1 VVSLYQRTA
10 RPETLFGHI
19 FGEGSS
25 ACQGHLVTFTGQQ
38 ARFSRPNARPNE
50 LAEIRQRSWSYP
62 DEAQKAADY
71 LISEAASQRDA
82 YIGVHL
88 FREPDTRLAASA
100 APTVRNLW
108 LDEDEGSFPE
118 DGPRPTAIVASSAER
133 RHLYWRLTQ
142 EVTVAWAV
150 AMNRRLAT
158 WAAGD
163 IGKAGLATVLRAP
176 GTTNYKRHPH
186 LDPVTM
192 EITAAGEAGGAWEPE
207 VMEQAV
213 PEIPTP
219 QGESRPTSPYDGP
232 ELALAE
238 FLSGVEVLGEVPDGL
253 GRKLAIVCPWISQHG
268 GEDRTGTY
276 VGQRSEGGLWFYCNH
291 EHCRGR
297 TWRAFRKA
305 VRARARNRTDTI
317 DLPGYTG
324 PTPEVEIRYE

>member
-1 VVSLYQRTA
+1 LYQRTA

-38 ARFSRPNARPNE
+38 ARFSRPGARPNE

-62 DEAQKAADY
+62 DEAQNAADH

-100 APTVRNLW
+100 APKVRSLW

-133 RHLYWRLTQ
+133 RHLYWRLTRAVSV
-142 EVTVAWAV
+142 EWAV
-150 AMNRRLAT
+150 AMNRRLAA

-163 IGKAGLATVLRAP
+163 IGKAGLASVLRAP
-176 GTTNYKRHPH
+176 GTTNYKRHPKV
-186 LDPVTM
+186 DPVTM
-192 EITAAGEAGGAWEPE
+192 EITEAGEAGGAWEPE
-207 VMEQAV
+207 VMEQTV
-213 PEIPTP
+213 PEIAAPS
-219 QGESRPTSPYDGP
+219 SRATLTGPSYGP
-232 ELALAE
+232 ELGLAE
-238 FLSGVEVLGEVPDGL
+238 FLDGVEVIGEVADGL
-253 GRKLAIVCPWISQHG
+253 GHKLAIVCPWVQEHSG
-268 GEDRTGTY
+268 DDRTGTY
-276 VGQRSEGGLWFYCNH
+276 VGQRTEGGLWFACNH
-291 EHCRGR
+291 EHCQGR
-297 TWRAFRKA
+297 AWREFKRA
-305 VRARARNRTDTI
+305 VRWNRSITI

-324 PTPEVEIRYE
+324 PTLKVEVRYDR